1 MKYEANEASTT
12 KITAVEMK
20 DFDPSTLTTGFAG
33 LVASELLS
41 TDVLLLFALAD
52 EALLCFTLLAVAF
65 LEIDEEDDFFVTFL
79 VVFVFALDLLLV
91 AIGLV

>member
-1 MKYEANEASTT
+1 
-12 KITAVEMK
+12 
-20 DFDPSTLTTGFAG
+20 
-33 LVASELLS
+33 
-41 TDVLLLFALAD
+41 
-52 EALLCFTLLAVAF
+52 LLAVAF